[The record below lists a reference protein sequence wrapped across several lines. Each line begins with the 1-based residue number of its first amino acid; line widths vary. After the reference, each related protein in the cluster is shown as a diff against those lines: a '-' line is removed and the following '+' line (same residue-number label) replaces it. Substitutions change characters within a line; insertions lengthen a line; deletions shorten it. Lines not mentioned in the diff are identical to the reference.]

1 MLVQEKLYTVD
12 EFWESFGETK
22 HLELVKGVP
31 VEMSPTG
38 EAHMIV
44 AAWLIHLLFGFV
56 DEHDLGIITAS
67 EGGFVLASDP
77 AIVRAPDVGFIAK
90 ARPTGPSS
98 EKYFPGAPDLA
109 VEVVS
114 PNDKAATIHDKVI
127 DYLHA
132 GSRLVWVVYPDS
144 KTVMAYQPDADAHL
158 YTTAET
164 LDGGDVLPGLSLPV
178 SDIFKKLREETA

>member
-12 EFWESFGETK
+12 EFWEVFGETK

-38 EAHMIV
+38 EAHGIV
-44 AAWLIHLLFGFV
+44 SMWLGFLILTHV
-56 DEHDLGIITAS
+56 EKNDLGAVTAA
-67 EGGFVLASDP
+67 ETGYVLASEP

-90 ARPTGPSS
+90 SRLTGPSS

-114 PNDKAATIHDKVI
+114 PNDKAGIIHDKVL

-132 GSRLVWVVYPDS
+132 GTRLVWVVYPDS
-144 KTVMAYQPDADAHL
+144 KTVMAYQPNANAHL
-158 YTTAET
+158 YTASDT
-164 LDGGDVLPGLSLPV
+164 LDGGSVLSGLSLPV
-178 SDIFKKLREETA
+178 SNIFKKLREETA

>member
-12 EFWESFGETK
+12 EFWEVFGETK

-38 EAHMIV
+38 EAHGIV
-44 AAWLIHLLFGFV
+44 SMWLGFLILSYV
-56 DEHDLGIITAS
+56 EQNDLGAVTAAETGYTLS
-67 EGGFVLASDP
+67 SDP

-90 ARPTGPSS
+90 ARLTSPSS

-114 PNDKAATIHDKVI
+114 PNDKAGVIHDKVI
-127 DYLHA
+127 DFLRA
-132 GSRLVWVVYPDS
+132 GTRLVWVVYPDS

-158 YTTAET
+158 YASGET

-178 SDIFKKLREETA
+178 SDIFKKLREENA